1 MGRDAEDPEAG
12 FQFIGDDAE
21 DADDAEATSDAG
33 GFEYIDE
40 SETESD
46 EPAIEPELP
55 PDAAEPS
62 HSESVGETSAE
73 PRVGAATGTN
83 EVATPTAAHRAR
95 EHQQRSVA
103 TESAETND
111 HAPAQADIY
120 GGSEHDGHDAEHD
133 SSDADHTHHPVV
145 EDWPRGVGEASWW
158 PIVTA
163 VGAAASYVSVALW
176 LLGRGRNSLV
186 AGAVGPT
193 AFLGALALTLFG
205 VYGWLYHGFV
215 AHFWTRG
222 TSRRT
227 ARSLRWGMLTFVASE
242 IATFGA
248 LFAYYV
254 YIRAGPWPPADAM
267 AGGVDLLNVLVVAN
281 TAVLLLSSLTVHFA
295 HHALARGNRERF
307 TRLLTITVGLG
318 LVFLAGQGVEYHR
331 FINREGFD
339 WTSGVLGSA
348 FFGLTGLHGAHVAFG
363 ALLLTITL
371 FRGKNGQ
378 FDAERDVSVA
388 LVSLY
393 WHFVDAVW
401 LFLVAVL
408 YVGAS
413 YRG

>member
-1 MGRDAEDPEAG
+1 MGRDAEEPEDG
-12 FQFIGDDAE
+12 FQFIGDD
-21 DADDAEATSDAG
+21 DGDATSDEAG
-33 GFEYIDE
+33 GFEFGEEAEVE
-40 SETESD
+40 SEEVVL
-46 EPAIEPELP
+46 EPDLS
-55 PDAAEPS
+55 PDAAAPS
-62 HSESVGETSAE
+62 GSTAVVETQTE
-73 PRVGAATGTN
+73 PRAGAVTETN
-83 EVATPTAAHRAR
+83 DASTAVSEQPSRQQ
-95 EHQQRSVA
+95 HQRPPAQKSTV
-103 TESAETND
+103 TND

-120 GGSEHDGHDAEHD
+120 GADQHGEHDAGHDEHE
-133 SSDADHTHHPVV
+133 ADHGHHPVV

-163 VGAAASYVSVALW
+163 VGAAAIYVSVALW
-176 LLGRGRNSLV
+176 LLGRGRGSLV
-186 AGAVGPT
+186 AGAIGPT
-193 AFLGALALTLFG
+193 TFLGALGVTLFG

-222 TSRRT
+222 TNRLT
-227 ARSLRWGMLTFVASE
+227 ARALRWGMLMFIVSE

-248 LFAYYV
+248 LFGYYV
-254 YIRAGPWPPADAM
+254 YVRAGPWPPADAM

-295 HHALARGNRERF
+295 HHALAKGNRKRF
-307 TRLLTITVGLG
+307 TRLMSITVGLG
-318 LVFLAGQGVEYHR
+318 LVFLAGQAVEYHR

-363 ALLLTITL
+363 TLLLGITV
-371 FRGKNGQ
+371 FRGAHGQ
-378 FDAERDVSVA
+378 FDENRDVSLA

-413 YRG
+413 YGG